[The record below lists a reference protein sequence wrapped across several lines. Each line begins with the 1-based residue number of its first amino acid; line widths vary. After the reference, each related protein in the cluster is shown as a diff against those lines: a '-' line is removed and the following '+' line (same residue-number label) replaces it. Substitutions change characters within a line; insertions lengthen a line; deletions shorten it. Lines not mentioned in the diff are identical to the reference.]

1 MNFRQ
6 FGLGVLVAAS
16 LAFGGCATTGAAG
29 GGMRGGADPFEPFNR
44 VVAAFNAGVDKVVV
58 KPASQAYRFVTP
70 QLIQG
75 MVGNFFSNLDDVWVS
90 ANNLLQGKPKAALSD
105 ITRFTINTLFGF
117 LGTVDIATELGLTKN
132 REDFGQ
138 TLGVWGVPPGPYV
151 MLPILGPSS
160 ARDASALILDSRAYP
175 LGRVNDVTA
184 RYSLYGLR
192 AIDTRAGFLLAEKFM
207 DNAAVD
213 DYAFLRNGFFQR
225 RFSQIYDGNPPESAA
240 PKYDDDAD
248 DKAQDK
254 AVAPGGP
261 AKLPELAPG
270 PKAINFDEPIES
282 HPAQ

>member
-1 MNFRQ
+1 MNLRQ
-6 FGLGVLVAAS
+6 FSLGILIAAS
-16 LAFGGCATTGAAG
+16 MIFGGCATTGAAG

-44 VVAAFNAGVDKVVV
+44 VVAAFNAGVDKAVV
-58 KPASQAYRFVTP
+58 KPVSQAYRFVTP
-70 QLIQG
+70 RLIQG

-90 ANNLLQGKPKAALSD
+90 ANNLLQGKPKEALSD
-105 ITRFTINTLFGF
+105 ITRFTINTVFGF
-117 LGTVDIATELGLTKN
+117 LGTVDIASELGLEKH

-151 MLPILGPSS
+151 MLPVLGPSS
-160 ARDASALILDSRAYP
+160 ARDASALIVDSRAYP
-175 LGRVNDVTA
+175 LGRVSDAAT

-192 AIDTRAGFLLAEKFM
+192 AVDTRAGFLLAEKFM

-225 RFSQIYDGNPPESAA
+225 RYGQIYDGNPPESAA

-248 DKAQDK
+248 DKAKDK
-254 AVAPGGP
+254 S
-261 AKLPELAPG
+261 LAPDG
-270 PKAINFDEPIES
+270 PGKPVVPSPKAISFDEFVEP